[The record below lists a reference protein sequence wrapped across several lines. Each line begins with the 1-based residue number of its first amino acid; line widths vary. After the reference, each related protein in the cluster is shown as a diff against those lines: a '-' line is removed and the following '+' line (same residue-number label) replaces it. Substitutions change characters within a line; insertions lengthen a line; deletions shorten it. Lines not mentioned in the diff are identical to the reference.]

1 MNKSTQTHFV
11 LCLVALLL
19 VPVTAAVAQQADQHQ
34 ITRARIAVLA
44 FRGIEQALSRWS
56 ATADYLER
64 TIPNYSF
71 EMVPLSLE
79 EMKKVVTEGQVDF
92 VLTNTG
98 NYVELEA
105 NFGITRIATLQT
117 PVSVQAGNVF
127 GAVIF
132 SRADRDD
139 IKEIKDLAGK
149 SFMAIKKNGF
159 GGFQMAWREL
169 KNHGIDPFTDFSRLE
184 FSGFPQDKAAF
195 AVLNGDIDAAT
206 FRTNTLENMANEGL
220 IQIEDFRILNPRQH
234 PGFPYA
240 VSTRL
245 YPEWPF
251 ARLKQT
257 DQDLAQKVAISLLS
271 MARNDP
277 AALAGRYGGWT
288 VPLDYQPVHEL
299 FRELRIG
306 PYEDIGEITFS
317 DLFGQYGL
325 WLVLALVVLIMIVIW
340 ASWSGVLVTRRTR
353 ELSASNAELEHQIVV
368 RRKAEEDAILRRAE
382 LAHIHRLNTMGE
394 MASGFAHEL
403 NQPLSAIAN
412 FAKGCIRRINKGRA
426 EPAELISALEQV
438 AAQSTRAGEIIKRIR
453 TFVRKEE
460 PRRVRDDINRVIR
473 ETLKFIQS
481 DADRQNARI
490 ELDLTDPLPEVEID
504 VVQVEQVILNLVRNA
519 IEAMSGET
527 DSPRTLTIRTVET
540 DKGDIDIS
548 VIDTGPGIP
557 ARDLDIMLDPFVTS
571 KETGLGLGLSIS
583 RSIVD
588 SHGGRL
594 VAGNFHGAGAIVSFT
609 LPVVEIVDGENEP
622 I

>member
-149 SFMAIKKNGF
+149 SFMAVKKNGF

-527 DSPRTLTIRTVET
+527 DSPRT
-540 DKGDIDIS
+540 
-548 VIDTGPGIP
+548 
-557 ARDLDIMLDPFVTS
+557 
-571 KETGLGLGLSIS
+571 
-583 RSIVD
+583 
-588 SHGGRL
+588 
-594 VAGNFHGAGAIVSFT
+594 
-609 LPVVEIVDGENEP
+609 
-622 I
+622 